1 MPHTPNH
8 RDERRQIADNLDQK
22 LGLGYR
28 IGQGLRRVAR
38 PVGEFTSKN
47 PLKPIAQ
54 GVIQAPYAAYDRYER
69 AGGGARGVGAATGGY
84 IKDIGSTA
92 MEAGRAVAPS
102 DGGTTKRF
110 ASGFKAGLSDQPLTP
125 TPAAPS
131 PQPAPGLPETALAAD
146 EPAPPTGVRRQDLY
160 TVQSGADPNRV
171 DFSDTGEGVGTFEG
185 ANARQRLAAQG
196 GSLTIMPAADVSRVL
211 RAPSPETAAALS
223 TARAAAADR
232 GDFEAIRLSNM
243 TPEQRTQWQTE
254 KQAARARDDRAQ
266 LIRGLR
272 RDAAGSGRAGYES
285 YGAQFADAQ
294 KRRAA
299 REQLKLI
306 ADQDAAAASAQA
318 DVQAAQLSAEGR
330 LAAAETTT
338 AGRVAAAET
347 NAAGRV
353 EAAGVRRQ
361 TGQTQAEAASQ
372 RDSTNRA
379 FDTLQ
384 LRYTDPE
391 TGKVK
396 DPDGLAIA
404 RAQLEAQLSGD
415 PETPYRLDT
424 PSGIETRTS
433 VKKKLLKATNENRDD
448 SFFKKLNEW
457 IHNRDTTLD
466 TWINDSSLEGIRVAD
481 GRVYFEPPP
490 GSPEGTVGADIPV
503 DELYSRLGSETA
515 TAILNINKMD
525 NQQVRR

>member
-1 MPHTPNH
+1 M
-8 RDERRQIADNLDQK
+8 
-22 LGLGYR
+22 
-28 IGQGLRRVAR
+28 
-38 PVGEFTSKN
+38 
-47 PLKPIAQ
+47 
-54 GVIQAPYAAYDRYER
+54 
-69 AGGGARGVGAATGGY
+69 
-84 IKDIGSTA
+84 
-92 MEAGRAVAPS
+92 
-102 DGGTTKRF
+102 
-110 ASGFKAGLSDQPLTP
+110 
-125 TPAAPS
+125 
-131 PQPAPGLPETALAAD
+131 
-146 EPAPPTGVRRQDLY
+146 
-160 TVQSGADPNRV
+160 
-171 DFSDTGEGVGTFEG
+171 
-185 ANARQRLAAQG
+185 
-196 GSLTIMPAADVSRVL
+196 
-211 RAPSPETAAALS
+211 AAALS
-223 TARAAAADR
+223 AERAAAMDR
-232 GDFEAIRLSNM
+232 GDFEAVRLSYM
-243 TPEQRTQWQTE
+243 APEQLTQWRAE
-254 KQAARARDDRAQ
+254 KQAARARADREQ

-318 DVQAAQLSAEGR
+318 DIQAAQLGAEGR
-330 LAAAETTT
+330 LA
-338 AGRVAAAET
+338 VAET

-353 EAAGVRRQ
+353 AAAGVRRQ

-424 PSGIETRTS
+424 PSGIETRMS

-515 TAILNINKMD
+515 TAILNINKLD

>member
-28 IGQGLRRVAR
+28 IGQGLRR
-38 PVGEFTSKN
+38 
-47 PLKPIAQ
+47 
-54 GVIQAPYAAYDRYER
+54 
-69 AGGGARGVGAATGGY
+69 
-84 IKDIGSTA
+84 
-92 MEAGRAVAPS
+92 AGRAVNNALGSAAEQEVNNAQQQMVLGANFMQRANRPATEFAAGFAGRPPPAPPKPVTAADFQAPPRS
-102 DGGTTKRF
+102 PIIPPATD
-110 ASGFKAGLSDQPLTP
+110 
-125 TPAAPS
+125 TPAPDT
-131 PQPAPGLPETALAAD
+131 TA
-146 EPAPPTGVRRQDLY
+146 APPTGVRRQDLY
-160 TVQSGADPNRV
+160 TVQPGTDPNRV
-171 DFSDTGEGVGTFEG
+171 EFTDTGTGTGTFEG
-185 ANARQRLAAQG
+185 ANARQRLADG
-196 GSLTIMPAADVSRVL
+196 TGSLTIMPAEDVSRAL

-223 TARAAAADR
+223 AARSAAMDR
-232 GDFEAIRLSNM
+232 GDYEAVRLSYM
-243 TPEQRTQWQTE
+243 TPEQRTQWQAE
-254 KQAARARDDRAQ
+254 KQAARARADREE

-285 YGAQFADAQ
+285 YGAAFADAQ

-318 DVQAAQLSAEGR
+318 DIQAAQLGAEGR
-330 LAAAETTT
+330 L
-338 AGRVAAAET
+338 AAAET

-353 EAAGVRRQ
+353 AAAGIRRQ

-415 PETPYRLDT
+415 PDTPYRLDT
-424 PSGIETRTS
+424 PSGIETRMS

-466 TWINDSSLEGIRVAD
+466 EWVSDPSLEGISIDGDRVRFD
-481 GRVYFEPPP
+481 PPP
-490 GSPEGTVGADIPV
+490 GSPPGTVGADIPIS
-503 DELYSRLGSETA
+503 ELRRRLGDDVA
-515 TAILNINKMD
+515 TAILGIRRLD

>member
-1 MPHTPNH
+1 
-8 RDERRQIADNLDQK
+8 
-22 LGLGYR
+22 
-28 IGQGLRRVAR
+28 
-38 PVGEFTSKN
+38 
-47 PLKPIAQ
+47 
-54 GVIQAPYAAYDRYER
+54 
-69 AGGGARGVGAATGGY
+69 
-84 IKDIGSTA
+84 
-92 MEAGRAVAPS
+92 
-102 DGGTTKRF
+102 
-110 ASGFKAGLSDQPLTP
+110 
-125 TPAAPS
+125 
-131 PQPAPGLPETALAAD
+131 
-146 EPAPPTGVRRQDLY
+146 
-160 TVQSGADPNRV
+160 
-171 DFSDTGEGVGTFEG
+171 
-185 ANARQRLAAQG
+185 
-196 GSLTIMPAADVSRVL
+196 MPAEDVSRAL

-223 TARAAAADR
+223 AARAAAADR

-243 TPEQRTQWQTE
+243 TPEQRAQWQAE

-285 YGAQFADAQ
+285 AGAQFADAQ

-318 DVQAAQLSAEGR
+318 DIQAAQLGAEGR
-330 LAAAETTT
+330 L
-338 AGRVAAAET
+338 AAAET

-353 EAAGVRRQ
+353 AAAGVRRQ

-424 PSGIETRTS
+424 PSGIETRMS

-525 NQQVRR
+525 NQQVKR

>member
-28 IGQGLRRVAR
+28 IGQGLRR
-38 PVGEFTSKN
+38 
-47 PLKPIAQ
+47 
-54 GVIQAPYAAYDRYER
+54 
-69 AGGGARGVGAATGGY
+69 
-84 IKDIGSTA
+84 
-92 MEAGRAVAPS
+92 AGRAVNNALGSAAEQEVNNAQQQMVLGANFMQRANRPATEFTAGFAGRPPPAPP
-102 DGGTTKRF
+102 
-110 ASGFKAGLSDQPLTP
+110 QPVTAADFQAP
-125 TPAAPS
+125 PRSPIIPPATDTPAPDT
-131 PQPAPGLPETALAAD
+131 TA
-146 EPAPPTGVRRQDLY
+146 APPTGVRRQDLY
-160 TVQSGADPNRV
+160 TVQPGTDPNRV
-171 DFSDTGEGVGTFEG
+171 EFTDTGTGTGTFEG
-185 ANARQRLAAQG
+185 ANARQRLADG
-196 GSLTIMPAADVSRVL
+196 TGSLTIMPAEDVSRAL

-223 TARAAAADR
+223 AARAAAADR

-243 TPEQRTQWQTE
+243 TPEQRTQWRAE

-299 REQLKLI
+299 REQLKLV

-318 DVQAAQLSAEGR
+318 DIQAAQLGAEGR
-330 LAAAETTT
+330 LAAAET
-338 AGRVAAAET
+338 
-347 NAAGRV
+347 NAAGRLA
-353 EAAGVRRQ
+353 AAGVRRQ

-424 PSGIETRTS
+424 PSGIETRMS

-490 GSPEGTVGADIPV
+490 GSPEGTVGADIPIS
-503 DELYSRLGSETA
+503 ELESRLGKETA

>member
-28 IGQGLRRVAR
+28 IGQGLRRGANAAGNYV
-38 PVGEFTSKN
+38 SKL
-47 PLKPIAQ
+47 PTTPII
-54 GVIQAPYAAYDRYER
+54 GNVIQTPRAAYERYQQ

-84 IKDIGSTA
+84 VRDIGSTA
-92 MEAGRAVAPS
+92 MEAGRATTPS
-102 DGGTTKRF
+102 DGGTTKRLAGGF
-110 ASGFKAGLSDQPLTP
+110 AAGFSGQPLAP
-125 TPAAPS
+125 APAAPR
-131 PQPAPGLPETALAAD
+131 AATPPPD
-146 EPAPPTGVRRQDLY
+146 AVDEPFAAEPAPPTGVRRQDLY
-160 TVQSGADPNRV
+160 TVQPGTDPSRV
-171 DFSDTGEGVGTFEG
+171 EFADTGEGVGTFEG
-185 ANARQRLAAQG
+185 ANARQRLADG
-196 GSLTIMPAADVSRVL
+196 TGSLTIMPAADVSRAL

-223 TARAAAADR
+223 AARAAAADR
-232 GDFEAIRLSNM
+232 GDFEAVRLSNM
-243 TPEQRTQWQTE
+243 TPEQRTQWQAE

-285 YGAQFADAQ
+285 AGAQFADAQ

-318 DVQAAQLSAEGR
+318 DIQAAQLGAEGR
-330 LAAAETTT
+330 L
-338 AGRVAAAET
+338 AAAET

-424 PSGIETRTS
+424 PSGIETRMS

-457 IHNRDTTLD
+457 IHNRDTSLD
-466 TWINDSSLEGIRVAD
+466 TWINDSSLEGIRVD
-481 GRVYFEPPP
+481 GDRVYFDPPA
-490 GSPEGTVGADIPV
+490 GSPEGTVGADIPIE
-503 DELYSRLGSETA
+503 ELYSRLGSETA